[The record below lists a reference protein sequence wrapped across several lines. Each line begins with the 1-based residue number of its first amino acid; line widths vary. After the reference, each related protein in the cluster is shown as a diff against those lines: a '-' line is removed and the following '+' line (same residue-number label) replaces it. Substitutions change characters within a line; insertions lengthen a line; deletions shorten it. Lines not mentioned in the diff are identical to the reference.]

1 VDLLLEP
8 IEPFIPTWGSPEE
21 WNSAYEKLES
31 YLRAHEVDS
40 HLHRAHL
47 ITMILRRVSLRWKD
61 QPPSTPLATLVIEE
75 TSHLLNDWFTR
86 IMELPAENSSRFTA
100 ADGCVALFLC
110 DAPLRWPYAFLE
122 PRQIPRDFK
131 AAMSKSLMRA
141 GPELQISNMVPRPID
156 LGLLPELADDTM
168 DVLNRLPLTKA
179 LIGWLFFLAVLT
191 ALFWITRK
199 PWPWHL

>member
-1 VDLLLEP
+1 MDLLLEP
-8 IEPFIPTWGSPEE
+8 LKPFIPDGDRPDE

-40 HLHRAHL
+40 LLHRAHL
-47 ITMILRRVSLRWKD
+47 ITMILRRVSLHWKN
-61 QPPSTPLATLVIEE
+61 QPPATPLATLVIEE
-75 TSHLLNDWFTR
+75 ANRLLNEWFAR
-86 IMELPAENSSRFTA
+86 IMELPAEINSNFTV
-100 ADGCVALFLC
+100 ADGRVALFLC

-122 PRQIPRDFK
+122 PRQIPKDFK

-168 DVLNRLPLTKA
+168 DALNRRPLIKA
-179 LIGWLFFLAVLT
+179 LIGGLIFLSILIWLF
-191 ALFWITRK
+191 WMTR
-199 PWPWHL
+199 